1 MECDASMDEIEFI
14 INEIKKIFENDSSGH
29 DVWHSLR
36 VYNVALKI
44 ADTELCNKRV
54 IAIAALL
61 HDVDDPKLF
70 ESDNHQNAI
79 RIMNLAHIDEDT
91 RLQVIKII
99 EKVSFKGIDSEV
111 PDTIEGKIVQDAD
124 RLDAMGAIG
133 IARAFAYG
141 GAKGRSMYDP
151 NMFPVLS
158 LDQEE
163 YVNNKGTTVN
173 HFYEK
178 LFSLKNMMNTDCAK
192 KIAEKRDLFMHG
204 YISEFMDEWE
214 GI

>member
-99 EKVSFKGIDSEV
+99 EN
-111 PDTIEGKIVQDAD
+111 PMA
-124 RLDAMGAIG
+124 
-133 IARAFAYG
+133 
-141 GAKGRSMYDP
+141 
-151 NMFPVLS
+151 
-158 LDQEE
+158 
-163 YVNNKGTTVN
+163 
-173 HFYEK
+173 
-178 LFSLKNMMNTDCAK
+178 
-192 KIAEKRDLFMHG
+192 
-204 YISEFMDEWE
+204 
-214 GI
+214 